1 MSMKSKKGLLAA
13 LLLLAFGS
21 HAQSDISDAR
31 NYAVGQTVT
40 VRGIAMNG
48 SELGTIRYIQDGT
61 AAIPAYGS
69 ILNSVQRGDSVE
81 VTGVLYDYNG
91 LLEISP
97 TNSFQDLGTG
107 TMPAA
112 LQLPIPS
119 VSESQEAQLVRF
131 DNVTFVESGTFAGN
145 TNYNITDGTN
155 TLQVRI
161 STGSNLVGQTI
172 PSGAIT
178 AIGLLGQFNTFQLLP
193 RDQNDIIPYVAPL
206 REINVKIGG
215 NTYLNGSEYVVG
227 TNSVTT
233 VTIENLG
240 SGNLTVSGVSFSGA
254 QSAEYSTPFTNQ
266 IIGATSSTTLN
277 VVFAPTGNG
286 SRLATLTIASDDADE
301 PAYVIDLYGIGND
314 GVATQPSA
322 NPTSLVFSNVK
333 AYAFNGSYTASAGTE
348 KYLVVW
354 SNGAAVSGAPTD
366 GTTYKRGDIIG
377 NGKVAYVG
385 PALAFAPRH
394 VIANQNYHIA
404 VYAFNGPAG
413 YENYRTA
420 APLTG
425 SVTSQG
431 EQIGNYYTSISTA
444 STSFI
449 TDLSAL
455 INPHTV
461 ISYGNYK
468 PTVMNQFE
476 IRDTTLGRSYVVC
489 SYTGENKVFNDPFDW
504 TAVGYSREHS
514 YCHSWMPTYP
524 ADNPAKPE
532 YSDQHNLYPV
542 NQNNAN
548 SIRSNLPMNEIT
560 GNVVYTY
567 LDGRAG
573 YNGAQLVYE
582 PRDEQK
588 GNCARAMMYMATAYN
603 GISGNNWGLGSNQP
617 QDILKTWHF
626 NDLPDNYEIA
636 RNEYI
641 FSQQGNRNP
650 YVDSV
655 NYVCYVD
662 FMDMTYDAA
671 GCGLSV
677 DAYLSSNLTV
687 FPVPATEMLYAQVN
701 GTTIEA
707 VKVVDMSGRTI
718 LDQKGLS
725 LPVYTRNIAD
735 FDNGMYT
742 IIVTTPMGTTT
753 TTFVKE

>member
-1 MSMKSKKGLLAA
+1 MKSKKGLLAA
-13 LLLLAFGS
+13 LLLMAFAS
-21 HAQSDISDAR
+21 HAQTDIADAR
-31 NYAVGQTVT
+31 NYAIGQTVT

-81 VTGVLYDYNG
+81 VTGVLYEYNG

-112 LQLPIPS
+112 LQLPITS
-119 VSESQEAQLVRF
+119 VSEAQEAQLVRF

-145 TNYNITDGTN
+145 TNYTITDGAN

-178 AIGLLGQFNTFQLLP
+178 AMGLLGQFNQFQLLP
-193 RDQNDIIPYVAPL
+193 RDQNDIIPYVAPI

-215 NTYLNGSEYVVG
+215 TTYLNGSEYVVG
-227 TNSVTT
+227 TNAVTT

-240 SGNLTVSGVSFSGA
+240 SGNLTVSGASFSGA
-254 QSAEYSTPFTNQ
+254 QSGEYSTTFTNQ
-266 IIGATSSTTLN
+266 VIGGTSSTTLN
-277 VVFAPTGNG
+277 VVFAQAGNG
-286 SRLATLTIASDDADE
+286 SRLATLTIASDDTDE
-301 PAYVIDLYGIGND
+301 ASYVIDLYGIGAD
-314 GVATQPSA
+314 GVATQPAA

-348 KYLVVW
+348 KYMVVW

-366 GTTYKRGDIIG
+366 GVTYKRGDLIG
-377 NGKVAYVG
+377 NGKIAYVG

-404 VYAFNGPAG
+404 VFAFNGPAG
-413 YENYRTA
+413 YENYRAA

-425 SVTSQG
+425 NVTSQG
-431 EQIGNYYTSISTA
+431 EQIGTYYNGL
-444 STSFI
+444 STSSSSFVS
-449 TDLSAL
+449 DLSAV

-468 PTVMNQFE
+468 PTVMSQFE

-524 ADNPAKPE
+524 ADDPAMPE

-567 LDGRAG
+567 MDGRAG

-588 GNCARAMMYMATAYN
+588 GNAARAMFYMATCYD

-617 QDILKTWHF
+617 QDVLKTWHF
-626 NDLPDNYEIA
+626 ADLPDNYEIA

-662 FMDMTYDAA
+662 FLDMTHEPA

-677 DAYLSSNLTV
+677 DAYLASNLTV
-687 FPVPATEMLYAQVN
+687 FPVPTSEMVYAQVN

-718 LDQKGLS
+718 LDQKGLN
-725 LPVYTRNIAD
+725 LPVYTQNIAD

-742 IIVTTPMGTTT
+742 IIVTTPIGTTS